1 MGVTENLLKKIK
13 DGNGDQV
20 DKEMLNARIKVAHT
34 ALHELMSSTHVKLGE
49 LIAKYG
55 LELKLLDTSLIFAS
69 RNALDEDDYTAEQPL
84 SLFSCFGSKEG
95 IDKII
100 KVVEDATHV

>member
-1 MGVTENLLKKIK
+1 MGVTENLLKKVK
-13 DGNGDQV
+13 EGTDDQV
-20 DKEMLNARIKVAHT
+20 DRDMLEYRMRAAHI
-34 ALHELMSSTHVKLGE
+34 ALHELMSSTHEKLGE

-69 RNALDEDDYTAEQPL
+69 RNKLDEEDYTAEQPL